1 MDYDINQAR
10 DTDSWDGNFQVILL
24 YSFMEYLALDLQN
37 IKVSLTRMQKYILG
51 KTIEDN
57 NANNIKDFQGVSKMA
72 WVVATTYHKD
82 K

>member
-1 MDYDINQAR
+1 
-10 DTDSWDGNFQVILL
+10 
-24 YSFMEYLALDLQN
+24 MEYLALDLQN

-51 KTIEDN
+51 KAIEDN
-57 NANNIKDFQGVSKMA
+57 NVNNIKDFQGVGKMA

>member
-24 YSFMEYLALDLQN
+24 HSFMEYLALDLQN

-51 KTIEDN
+51 KAIEDN
-57 NANNIKDFQGVSKMA
+57 NANNIKDFQGVGKMA